1 MTTRLVDLLHLR
13 RPAAVAF
20 VPDQTQPHALI
31 APVDTRIAQLM
42 STFRY
47 VHVTVDPHFVPED
60 CEWCDGQGTTSVRV
74 YGDPEHDEH
83 VQNPLEVEAVCL
95 ACALKPHGPIWQ
107 AGTESRS
114 DRDIRVEVCA

>member
-1 MTTRLVDLLHLR
+1 MTARLVDLLHRR
-13 RPAAVAF
+13 RPVAEGV
-20 VPDQTQPHALI
+20 VPDQTKPYALI
-31 APVDTRIAQLM
+31 GLVDARIAQLK

-47 VHVTVDPHFVPED
+47 VHVTVDPAFVPED

-83 VQNPLEVEAVCL
+83 VQNPLIEEAVCL

-114 DRDIRVEVCA
+114 DRDVRVEVCA

>member
-1 MTTRLVDLLHLR
+1 MSTRFVDLLHRR
-13 RPAAVAF
+13 RPVAEAF
-20 VPDQTQPHALI
+20 VPDQTKPLALI
-31 APVDTRIAQLM
+31 GPVDDRIAQLRAAF
-42 STFRY
+42 SY
-47 VHVTVDPHFVPED
+47 VHVSIDPGFEPAD

-83 VQNPLEVEAVCL
+83 VQNPLIEETVCL
-95 ACALKPHGPIWQ
+95 ACALKPRGPIWQ

>member
-1 MTTRLVDLLHLR
+1 MTARIADLLR
-13 RPAAVAF
+13 RRTPAVSF
-20 VPDQTQPHALI
+20 VPDQTQPNALI
-31 APVDTRIAQLM
+31 APVDVRIAQLREAF
-42 STFRY
+42 SF
-47 VHVTVDPHFVPED
+47 VHVTVDPSFVPED

-83 VQNPLEVEAVCL
+83 VQCPLEEAAVCM
-95 ACALKPHGPIWQ
+95 ACALKARGPIWQ